1 MSKKADR
8 LILTIY
14 LLGFLIIAATIAL
27 LQPLADSPPL
37 FGNPPDEHA
46 RFLVPWYIY
55 EHGRIPTGFE
65 EEIRI
70 PSYGFSYGLYN
81 VFPYIVQGF
90 CMRFA
95 GLFTESE
102 LILLY
107 VARFVNVISGLCMAY
122 VVYLLSKKLFA
133 DGRFRWCFCFGI
145 MYLPQSLFMHTYVNT
160 DSMCMLS
167 TAMIVY
173 GLVSAY
179 REGFSRKNNLWLSGG
194 IILCALS
201 YYNAYG
207 YILSSI
213 LLFLAYFLRRQD
225 GKWHY
230 EWKQMVKKGSFI
242 CVIVLL
248 GISWWFIR
256 SYVLYDGDMLG
267 LATREKM
274 AIQYASF
281 EVNPLTMS
289 TYENRGES
297 IFQMLKETDFLEGA
311 FIGFV
316 AAYGSVTIFGNIW
329 MYRLYKIF
337 FALGLLGCIVLPGG
351 RTGKESCG
359 KPCGPAGGSRGSASG
374 TAEPVLQ
381 RWQKIFFHV
390 NMVFCILMPLI
401 LLIQY
406 AYTTDFQNQGRYLLP
421 AIVPLMYYT
430 VRGLEKL
437 FTLKK
442 LPAWAASVG
451 AAVSVLL
458 PVVSTI
464 CMTYAVALPIYLKT
478 GVLLN

>member
-8 LILTIY
+8 LVLAIY
-14 LLGFLIIAATIAL
+14 LLGFLIIASTIAL
-27 LQPLADSPPL
+27 LQPLADCPPL

-55 EHGRIPTGFE
+55 EHGTIPTGFE

-70 PSYGFSYGLYN
+70 PSYGFSYALYN

-107 VARFVNVISGLCMAY
+107 IARFVNVLSGLCMAY

-133 DGRFRWCFCFGI
+133 DFRFRWCFCFGV
-145 MYLPQSLFMHTYVNT
+145 MFLPQSLFLHTYVNT

-179 REGFSRKNNLWLSGG
+179 REGFTLRNNLWLSGG

-213 LLFLAYFLRRQD
+213 LLFLAYFLRRQE

-230 EWKQMVKKGSFI
+230 EWKQMAGKGCFI
-242 CVIVLL
+242 CLIVLL

-256 SYVLYDGDMLG
+256 SYMLYDGDFLG
-267 LATREKM
+267 LATRERM
-274 AIQYASF
+274 AIQYASP

-297 IFQMLKETDFLEGA
+297 IVKMLRETNFLEGA
-311 FIGFV
+311 FLGFV
-316 AAYGSVTIFGNIW
+316 AAYGSMMIFGNIW
-329 MYRLYKIF
+329 MYRFYKWF
-337 FALGLLGCIVLPGG
+337 FVLGLLGCIVIRRK
-351 RTGKESCG
+351 RTGG
-359 KPCGPAGGSRGSASG
+359 GAGGVSAG
-374 TAEPVLQ
+374 HKA
-381 RWQKIFFHV
+381 FFHG
-390 NMVFCILMPLI
+390 NMIFCILMPLI

-421 AIVPLMYYT
+421 AIIPLMYYT
-430 VRGLEKL
+430 VLGMEKL
-437 FTLKK
+437 LTLKRIPK
-442 LPAWAASVG
+442 RIADAG
-451 AAVSVLL
+451 AVLCILL
-458 PVVSTI
+458 PVISTVS
-464 CMTYAVALPIYLKT
+464 MTYITALPVYLET
-478 GVLLN
+478 GVVLSALHFIILL